1 MVTTVVALPGFTRGP
16 AHLDRLARAVN
27 DVGFPCVRPT
37 LAPRWMPILYMS
49 RSRLRDVARRL
60 VDGGVTSAVIV
71 GHSAGAAAGTYL
83 ADYLRLIGVDVRG
96 LVLVDGVDSPNH
108 LIASSLPELRDI
120 PVAAILAPP
129 SPCNRNGALQRLLLD
144 APGAQITVIDG
155 AGHGDIE
162 GAGRGV
168 YRRACRDTSDAVTAD
183 AVLRAVVDA
192 IVTFARR

>member
-1 MVTTVVALPGFTRGP
+1 VVTTVVALPGFTRGP
-16 AHLDRLARAVN
+16 GHLDRLARAVN
-27 DVGFPCVRPT
+27 DVGLPCVRPA

-60 VDGGVTSAVIV
+60 VDGGVSSAVIV

-83 ADYLRLIGVDVRG
+83 AAYLRDIGVDVRG

-108 LIASSLPELRDI
+108 LIASSLPQLHDV

-129 SPCNRNGALQRLLLD
+129 SPCNRNGALQRSLLD
-144 APGAQITVIDG
+144 VPGVQVAVIDG

-168 YRRACRDTSDAVTAD
+168 YRRACGDTSDADTAD
-183 AVLRAVVDA
+183 AVLRSVVGA
-192 IVTFARR
+192 IVTFVRR